1 MKRYQLI
8 ILGLALVLSSCAS
21 VSYFGDRY
29 MPVKSDVEIYYS
41 THDVKKLYKVIGR
54 LTSPNYDEDR
64 LKAELKNYARTVGG
78 NAVIIN
84 KPDVTNDGQSVTVTA
99 DVLRYADE

>member
-1 MKRYQLI
+1 MKRYLLI
-8 ILGLALVLSSCAS
+8 ILGMAFLLSSCAS

-41 THDVKKLYKVIGR
+41 VHDVKKLYKVIGR

-78 NAVIIN
+78 NAVVIN
-84 KPDVTNDGQSVTVTA
+84 KPDVSNDGQSVSVTA